1 MADRETMKQRGED
14 EAARGR
20 PRAPLPP
27 PTVGGESGKFSEP
40 EVAGAADP
48 ASIGVL
54 DDAAP
59 VLGAGASSLSG
70 TGRRRLGD
78 RAFAALTSGAGA
90 FVVVLVLLIGVF
102 LVWQAIPAL
111 RDNKANFL
119 TTRQWSVS
127 GSELHFGIAGLLW
140 ATILISMIAM
150 VIAVPISIGIALFM
164 TQYAPPRLARPAAQV
179 IDLLAAIP
187 SIIYG
192 IWGIVVLA
200 PALEPVQRVLYH
212 LGGIPL
218 FKDVGIVRG
227 TIFDGGLVLA
237 IMILPIITAISRDVF
252 ERTPTENI
260 EAAFAL
266 GATKWEMIRVA
277 VLPYGRPGV
286 ISGAMLGLGRALGE
300 TIAVLLIVSAPSP
313 DSPFHVSIFN
323 NGQTFA
329 AKIAGDSA
337 EFPGSPGPYIAA
349 GLVLFVLTFVVNATA
364 RAIVNRRREF
374 R

>member
-1 MADRETMKQRGED
+1 VGHHPDIDDRN
-14 EAARGR
+14 
-20 PRAPLPP
+20 
-27 PTVGGESGKFSEP
+27 
-40 EVAGAADP
+40 
-48 ASIGVL
+48 
-54 DDAAP
+54 
-59 VLGAGASSLSG
+59 
-70 TGRRRLGD
+70 GD
-78 RAFAALTSGAGA
+78 RGAH
-90 FVVVLVLLIGVF
+90 L
-102 LVWQAIPAL
+102 
-111 RDNKANFL
+111 D
-119 TTRQWSVS
+119 
-127 GSELHFGIAGLLW
+127 
-140 ATILISMIAM
+140 
-150 VIAVPISIGIALFM
+150 
-164 TQYAPPRLARPAAQV
+164 
-179 IDLLAAIP
+179 
-187 SIIYG
+187 
-192 IWGIVVLA
+192 
-200 PALEPVQRVLYH
+200 QRVLYH